1 MAVNF
6 VLTSLTQ
13 NFRALLFSAILKST
27 EKGNA
32 EFQTKRPVRLSS
44 RRFLFFAQSRFP
56 EKIALMDMGWG
67 SLAVVVTGISPL
79 FALLTLVL
87 VFAVLVS
94 LVLVR
99 FKQSLLVGYLL
110 SGVLISNVGL
120 LWLTGMDRGDP
131 VIHNLAEIG
140 VVLLMFTLG
149 IEFSLSELKHLW
161 RTALVGGGLQV
172 GITASVTGLAAS
184 AFGFQLVDSIVLGIA
199 VALSSTAVAMK
210 SFQDH
215 GQQNNPGARASLG
228 IALFQDVLVILV
240 FLLLPALYH
249 QGGDAIGWKVGV
261 SMLKGIAFLGG
272 AWLLGRYGLTPLLH
286 AVAKTRSRELFT
298 LTVVGLC
305 AGVAFAGGALNLS
318 LALGAFAAGLVVSE
332 SIYSHRILSDILPF
346 KDLFLAI
353 FFVSVG
359 LLIDVSAVVAE
370 WQKVLL
376 GSAMLLVCKAAVVF
390 GVLKYMKLPGRSA
403 MLAAG
408 SLASTGEFSLVL
420 MGEAGG
426 YRPFDRATE
435 QMLLICTAV
444 TMAAVPSMMRASSPF
459 AKWLERKGILKAH
472 QSAPHSL
479 TSSKAL
485 KQISDHAIICG
496 HGPVGRALN
505 DALKRCGVD
514 TLVLELNSETVLA
527 LKREG
532 QAVLFAD
539 ATHPEALDLAG
550 IARARLVAFTF
561 PAVGS
566 TCAAV
571 PLVRERNP
579 GICIFG
585 RAKYPGEVERLRE
598 LGVQVIHDEHESAV
612 AMVRAA
618 IATYD
623 RPDIDPEQ
631 VVREA
636 FNDGA

>member
-1 MAVNF
+1 M
-6 VLTSLTQ
+6 LSGCD
-13 NFRALLFSAILKST
+13 ILAA
-27 EKGNA
+27 G
-32 EFQTKRPVRLSS
+32 
-44 RRFLFFAQSRFP
+44 
-56 EKIALMDMGWG
+56 
-67 SLAVVVTGISPL
+67 VTGISPL

-110 SGVLISNVGL
+110 SGVLIGNTGL

-149 IEFSLSELKHLW
+149 IEFSLTELSHLW
-161 RTALVGGGLQV
+161 RTALVSGGLQV
-172 GITASVTGLAAS
+172 GITAGASGLIAA
-184 AFGFQLVDSIVLGIA
+184 AFGFPPVDCVVLGLA

-210 SFQDH
+210 SFQDL

-228 IALFQDVLVILV
+228 IALFQDVLVIIV
-240 FLLLPALYH
+240 FLLLPAFYQ
-249 QGGDAIGWKVGV
+249 QGGGAVGWNVGA
-261 SMLKGIAFLGG
+261 SLLKGIAFLGG
-272 AWLLGRYGLTPLLH
+272 AWVLGRYGLTPLLH
-286 AVAKTRSRELFT
+286 AVANTRSRELFT
-298 LTVVGLC
+298 LTVIGLC
-305 AGVAFAGGALNLS
+305 AGVAFAGSALDLS

-359 LLIDVSAVVAE
+359 LLIDVHAIVAE
-370 WQKVLL
+370 WPRVLL
-376 GSAMLLVCKAAVVF
+376 GSAMLLTLKGAIVF
-390 GVLKYMKLPGRSA
+390 AVLKQMKLPSRSA

-420 MGEAGG
+420 IGEANG
-426 YRPFDRATE
+426 YRPFDPATE

-444 TMAAVPSMMRASSPF
+444 TMAVVPTLMRASSPF
-459 AKWLERKGILKAH
+459 AKWLERKGVLAEH
-472 QSAPHSL
+472 QSPPPNLSPVK
-479 TSSKAL
+479 TIKEI
-485 KQISDHAIICG
+485 KDHAIICG
-496 HGPVGRALN
+496 YGPVGRALN
-505 DALKRCGVD
+505 EALKRCGVD
-514 TLVLELNSETVLA
+514 TLVLELNSDTVMT

-532 QAVLFAD
+532 QPVLFAD

-550 IARARLVAFTF
+550 IARARMMAFTF
-561 PAVGS
+561 PAVDA
-566 TCAAV
+566 TCSAV
-571 PLVRERNP
+571 PLVRQRNP

-585 RAKYPGEVERLRE
+585 RAKFASEIQRLHQ

-618 IATYD
+618 VTTYE
-623 RPDIDPEQ
+623 RGDIIPED

-636 FNDGA
+636 LNYES